1 MNKKLFPYTLSL
13 LALLASVLPVRA
25 QWVSQSISLKAGWNA
40 VYLHVDPSY
49 DSLANLVGSDTN
61 NPILEVWMWAPTPS
75 AMQFVQSPQEPIVA
89 NSQWVNWLRTD
100 NASSP
105 LQRLAGNAAYLVK
118 VATNVP
124 AYTWTIKG
132 KPLAPSYEWTTL
144 GANFVG
150 FPTATN
156 NAPTFENF
164 LAKCPEL
171 QQNAEIYYYPGGELG
186 AGNPLRLFTARTTKV
201 NRGQAYWIR
210 SGTYFNRYFAPFDV
224 VVSDAKGLAFGET
237 LNACSF
243 RLRNLTS
250 TNLTVTLRLSA
261 SEAPPSGQAA
271 FVGAPPLL
279 VRGNLNTTNLTYVYT
294 NLPLGGTR
302 TWTLAAK
309 GALGSEVEVVLG
321 LNRAA
326 MTDPA
331 GSLRAG
337 VLRLTDSLGYA
348 QVEFPVSATM
358 ASSAGLW
365 IGAAAVTQVGQYI
378 KSYAL
383 NTTNSLQVGANGQ
396 YVVSGTNT
404 SLGDVP
410 STFPLRLIVHNPAS
424 GNATLL
430 QRIYVGVDEAT
441 NVIVASR
448 ESALNRT
455 YLGASRRIS
464 AAHLPWTKENTPWS
478 FDGSL
483 TGSTTLTTIVTLDY
497 ADQESNPFL
506 HTYHPDHDN
515 LDSSFESVVA
525 RGRESYTVERIVM
538 LNITPS
544 AVDGSDFEAGDR
556 TIKGTYAETITVL
569 GLARAAQAGEA
580 LTAAEYTNKLAQYNA
595 YVAYTNLY
603 PAYTNQL
610 AQYNTYVAYTN
621 QLTQYIAY
629 TNQLTKYVA
638 YTNYLSARTRGVNGV
653 FKLYVDDDFTLYSG
667 TISNW
672 SLMVE
677 TDVKMVTFI
686 ASSSTTN
693 SIVIPAVGSASP
705 YPSTNVVSGI
715 TNTVVGLRVQLNKFT
730 HACPSDLDIF
740 LVGGGRTNST
750 FLMSDVGGAI
760 GVTNVTVTFS
770 DLAPASMGP
779 NETPTN
785 YFVYRPTNGGFLES
799 KPLGSVGNSYTN
811 INALLGAS
819 VAEVASATA
828 PQTVITNPGGSPPVI
843 ADPGPVPAVVP
854 PTAKPWRSER
864 TLEVRGVFS
873 LTRITDVPVLTI
885 TP

>member
-1 MNKKLFPYTLSL
+1 MNKKLISYTLSL
-13 LALLASVLPVRA
+13 LALLATVLPVRA

-61 NPILEVWMWAPTPS
+61 NPILEMWMWAPNPS

-105 LQRLAGNAAYLVK
+105 LQRLGGNAAYLVK

-124 AYTWTIKG
+124 SYTWNIKG
-132 KPLAPSYEWTTL
+132 KPLAPAYEWTTL
-144 GANFVG
+144 GVNFVG
-150 FPTATN
+150 FPTVTN

-186 AGNPLRLFTARTTKV
+186 AGNPLRLYTARTTKV

-250 TNLTVTLRLSA
+250 TNLAVTLRLAA
-261 SEAPPSGQAA
+261 SETPPIGQANI
-271 FVGAPPLL
+271 VGAPPLL

-326 MTDPA
+326 MTDPV
-331 GSLRAG
+331 GTLRAG

-378 KSYAL
+378 KSYVL
-383 NTTNSLQVGANGQ
+383 NSTNSLQVGTNGQ

-424 GNATLL
+424 GNAALL

-448 ESALNRT
+448 ESALNSA

-580 LTAAEYTNKLAQYNA
+580 LTAAEYANKLAQYNA
-595 YVAYTNLY
+595 FVSYTN
-603 PAYTNQL
+603 
-610 AQYNTYVAYTN
+610 YVTYTN
-621 QLTQYIAY
+621 QLTQY
-629 TNQLTKYVA
+629 VA
-638 YTNYLSARTRGVNGV
+638 YTNYMATRDRGVNGAW
-653 FKLYVDDDFTLYSG
+653 KLYVTDDSATYAGG

-672 SLMVE
+672 SLLVD
-677 TDVKMVTFI
+677 TLDPVLPVTNTVIFDGPAI
-686 ASSSTTN
+686 T
-693 SIVIPAVGSASP
+693 IPASGNASP
-705 YPSTNVVSGI
+705 YPSSVTVTGI
-715 TNTVVGLRVQLNKFT
+715 TAAVTGIRVRLNNLY
-730 HACPSDLDIF
+730 HNYPQDLDIF
-740 LVGGGRTNST
+740 LVGGVKTNVS
-750 FLMSDVGGAI
+750 FVMSDVGAANAHTSTLTFVDSAGALLTTSFMTN
-760 GVTNVTVTFS
+760 GVW
-770 DLAPASMGP
+770 
-779 NETPTN
+779 
-785 YFVYRPTNGGFLES
+785 RPTNLSLVET
-799 KPLGSVGNSYTN
+799 PPAGSVGPAFTNLNS
-811 INALLGAS
+811 LLSTAP
-819 VAEVASATA
+819 VAVSSAAAPSAVVSIAGVAPVAS
-828 PQTVITNPGGSPPVI
+828 
-843 ADPGPVPAVVP
+843 
-854 PTAKPWRSER
+854 KPWRSER
-864 TLEVRGVFS
+864 LLEVRGIFS
-873 LTRITDVPVLTI
+873 LTRIADVPVLTT